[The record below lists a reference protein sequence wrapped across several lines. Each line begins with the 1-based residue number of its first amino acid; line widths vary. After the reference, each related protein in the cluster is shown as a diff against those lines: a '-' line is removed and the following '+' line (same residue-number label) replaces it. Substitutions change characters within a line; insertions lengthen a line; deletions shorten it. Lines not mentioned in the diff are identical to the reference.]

1 MGGRARRWRSH
12 RGRQGAGG
20 RGEEGPRRFHA
31 VHGAL
36 RRAERRVQ
44 GEHPARRVL
53 RPRVIEAGSTF
64 GWGKYVGNTGVSVGV
79 DDFGASAPANILYE
93 KYGITADAVVQAV
106 KGQM

>member
-1 MGGRARRWRSH
+1 MGAPSNMTLMKMFGDFQKDTPEERNVRFGVREHGMGAICNGMILHGSGIIPYCATFFIFSDYMR
-12 RGRQGAGG
+12 AGG

-53 RPRVIEAGSTF
+53 RPRV
-64 GWGKYVGNTGVSVGV
+64 
-79 DDFGASAPANILYE
+79 
-93 KYGITADAVVQAV
+93 
-106 KGQM
+106 